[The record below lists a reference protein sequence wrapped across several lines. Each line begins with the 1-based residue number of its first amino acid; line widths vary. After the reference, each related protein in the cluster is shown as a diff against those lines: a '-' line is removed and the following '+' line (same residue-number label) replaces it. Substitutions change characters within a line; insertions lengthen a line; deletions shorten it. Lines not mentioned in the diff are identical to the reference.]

1 MRQTAART
9 GGLVPALRRRWWILP
24 IVVLMVAAAV
34 VVRALTAPLTVNAS
48 VGTSGSNDGNTMVV
62 RSSSILLTFN
72 QDMDMTSVENGFRIT
87 PLTTYDVVVRSARSV
102 EFRPWLQ
109 PDTTY
114 HVTVTDARKSVG
126 FGSQSYSLTFH
137 TEPAPKVTA
146 ATFNDAAL
154 SDGQQAVPLHG
165 NLKLTFSQPM
175 DQAHTPVVLDGTAV
189 DGKGISWNAAGT
201 SATIPLTLTHSRT
214 HTVTV
219 PKTAENRRHDAAV
232 GDWQISFTTMIQV
245 PSAGSTARIGASG
258 APIIIQIENSTQP
271 TVRPQ
276 TGMQQ
281 ADMIYEY
288 ISEFGIP
295 RLTAIYWHPPTSLIA
310 PVRSCRLITVQ
321 LEQMYRGMIY
331 CSGANDY
338 VLGQVWKWPNVVY
351 DYAYMYSWMYRTGD
365 RYAPH
370 NVAARPDQITAHTA
384 SANLPALN
392 YDIAPAHP
400 DTPLPGA
407 VPATTV
413 TIPQHNVVWRYD
425 ANMHE
430 YLKWQDGAPFTNVG
444 TGQLHAKTIIVER
457 VTSFID
463 TNPANTGVHHTYNT
477 EYYELAGQGTAD
489 IYTDGGMI
497 HATWKHPDRNL
508 PVVYYDA
515 SGNPITFNTGLTW
528 IHVIGSDQ

>member
-1 MRQTAART
+1 MQQTGARS
-9 GGLVPALRRRWWILP
+9 GGLGSTLRRRWWVLP
-24 IVVLMVAAAV
+24 IVLLLAAGALAL
-34 VVRALTAPLTVNAS
+34 RDLTAPLAVSAS
-48 VGTSGSNDGNTMVV
+48 VSDGDHAVIRTSTVV
-62 RSSSILLTFN
+62 LTFN
-72 QDMDMTSVENGFRIT
+72 QDMDATSVQQAFRIT
-87 PLTTYDVVVRSARSV
+87 PLTPYDVIVRSPRRF

-109 PDTTY
+109 PDTSYRITI
-114 HVTVTDARKSVG
+114 TGARKAMG
-126 FGSQSYSLTFH
+126 FGTENYAITFH

-146 ATFNDAAL
+146 AAFNDAPLA
-154 SDGQQAVPLHG
+154 DGQQAVPLRG
-165 NLKLTFSQPM
+165 NLKITFSQPM
-175 DQAHTPVVLDGTAV
+175 DPVLTPLLLDGARLDSKTITWDKPGQV
-189 DGKGISWNAAGT
+189 
-201 SATIPLTLTHSRT
+201 ATIPLTLSHSRT
-214 HTVTV
+214 HILLV
-219 PKTAENRRHDAAV
+219 PKTAANQRHDLAV
-232 GDWQISFTTMIQV
+232 ADWKLSFTTMVQV
-245 PSAGSTARIGASG
+245 PSAGSTERIGTSG
-258 APIIIQIENSTQP
+258 APIIIQIENSSQP

-295 RLTAIYWHPPTSLIA
+295 RLSAVYWHPPSSLIG

-351 DYAYMYSWMYRTGD
+351 DYAYWLPYMYRTGD
-365 RYAPH
+365 RFAPH
-370 NVAARPDQITAHTA
+370 NVIARPDQVTAHTA

-400 DTPLPGA
+400 DAPLPGA

-413 TIPQHNVVWRYD
+413 TIPQHGAVWRYD

-444 TGQLHAKTIIVER
+444 TGQVHAKTVIVEH
-457 VTSFID
+457 VTAFLD
-463 TNPANTGVHHTYNT
+463 LNPANVGVHRNYNT
-477 EYYELAGQGTAD
+477 EYYELAGEGTAE

-497 HATWKHPDRNL
+497 HVTWKHPNRDV

-515 SGNPITFNTGLTW
+515 NGNPVDLNTGLTW
-528 IHVIGSDQ
+528 VHVIGSDQ

>member
-1 MRQTAART
+1 
-9 GGLVPALRRRWWILP
+9 
-24 IVVLMVAAAV
+24 
-34 VVRALTAPLTVNAS
+34 
-48 VGTSGSNDGNTMVV
+48 
-62 RSSSILLTFN
+62 
-72 QDMDMTSVENGFRIT
+72 
-87 PLTTYDVVVRSARSV
+87 
-102 EFRPWLQ
+102 
-109 PDTTY
+109 
-114 HVTVTDARKSVG
+114 
-126 FGSQSYSLTFH
+126 
-137 TEPAPKVTA
+137 
-146 ATFNDAAL
+146 
-154 SDGQQAVPLHG
+154 
-165 NLKLTFSQPM
+165 M
-175 DQAHTPVVLDGTAV
+175 DQAHTPVLV
-189 DGKGISWNAAGT
+189 DGAPVDLKGMTWDKAGQVLT
-201 SATIPLTLTHSRT
+201 VPLSLGHSRT

-219 PKTAENRRHDAAV
+219 PRTATNRRQDAAV
-232 GDWQISFTTMIQV
+232 ADWNLSFTTMVQV
-245 PSAGSTARIGASG
+245 PSAGSATRIGASG

-295 RLTAIYWHPPTSLIA
+295 RLTAVYWHPPTAMIA

-365 RYAPH
+365 RVAPH
-370 NVAARPDQITAHTA
+370 NVQARPDQITAHTA
-384 SANLPALN
+384 AANLPALN

-400 DTPLPGA
+400 DQPLPGA

-413 TIPQHNVVWRYD
+413 TISQHDAVWRYD
-425 ANMHE
+425 PNMHE

-444 TGQLHAKTIIVER
+444 TGQVHAKTIIVEH
-457 VTSFID
+457 VTSFLD
-463 TNPANTGVHHTYNT
+463 TNPANTGVHRTYNT
-477 EYYELAGQGTAD
+477 EYYELAGEGTAD

-515 SGNPITFNTGLTW
+515 SGNPIEFNTGLTW
-528 IHVIGSDQ
+528 VHVIGSDQ

>member
-1 MRQTAART
+1 MRQTST
-9 GGLVPALRRRWWILP
+9 QPGGMRATLRRRWWVVP
-24 IVVLMVAAAV
+24 VVLLLVAAALGLRALTEPLTVHASVGDGSGV
-34 VVRALTAPLTVNAS
+34 VVRNSA
-48 VGTSGSNDGNTMVV
+48 
-62 RSSSILLTFN
+62 ILLSFN
-72 QDMDMTSVENGFRIT
+72 QDMDVDSVKAGFRIS
-87 PLTTYDVVVRSARSV
+87 PLTPVDVVVRSARSF

-114 HVTVTDARKSVG
+114 HVSIVGARKSVG
-126 FGSQSYSLTFH
+126 LGSETYSIAFH
-137 TEPAPKVTA
+137 TEPAPRVTA
-146 ATFNDAAL
+146 ASFNDATLA
-154 SDGQQAVPLHG
+154 DGQQAVPLRG
-165 NLKLTFSQPM
+165 NLKIRFSQPM
-175 DQAHTPVVLDGTAV
+175 NAARTSVLLDGSPLDPKTLAWDKTAQAV
-189 DGKGISWNAAGT
+189 S
-201 SATIPLTLTHSRT
+201 IPLTLGHSRM
-214 HTVTV
+214 HTLLV
-219 PKTAENRRHDAAV
+219 PKTAENRRHDTAIA
-232 GDWQISFTTMIQV
+232 DWKLSFTTMVQV

-295 RLTAIYWHPPTSLIA
+295 RLTAIYWHPPSSMIA

-365 RYAPH
+365 RVAPH
-370 NVAARPDQITAHTA
+370 NVQARPDEITAHTA
-384 SANLPALN
+384 AAALQALN

-400 DTPLPGA
+400 DAPLPGA
-407 VPATTV
+407 TPATSV
-413 TIPQHNVVWRYD
+413 TIPQHDAVWRYD

-430 YLKWQDGAPFTNVG
+430 YLKWQDGVPFTNVG
-444 TGQLHAKTIIVER
+444 TGQVHAKNLIIEH
-457 VTSFID
+457 VTSYLD
-463 TNPANTGVHHTYNT
+463 VNPANTGVHHTYNT
-477 EYYELAGQGTAD
+477 EYYELAGEGTAD

-497 HATWKHPDRNL
+497 HATWKHPNRDL

-515 SGNPITFNTGLTW
+515 NGNPIDLNTGLTW
-528 IHVIGSDQ
+528 VHVIGSDQ